1 MVKIILMSPSTS
13 TNHSRIASNITML
26 FKMYLK
32 GKKCEVF
39 QDNIDLH
46 LSEKDIVIP
55 DMMVVCN
62 KGVVRSDGIYG
73 APNLIVEILSPSTAK
88 KDKGKKKILYEKYSI
103 SEYWIVS
110 PEEMS
115 VEVNVLKEGKYE
127 IENIY
132 YNEEESTKEFKC
144 SLFEDLK
151 IEIARVFHKVII

>member
-1 MVKIILMSPSTS
+1 MDNLAYKEEDREELIDGEVILMSLSTS
-13 TNHSRIASNITML
+13 TNHNRIASNITML

-88 KDKGKKKILYEKYSI
+88 KTKVKRKY
-103 SEYWIVS
+103 YMKNIV
-110 PEEMS
+110 
-115 VEVNVLKEGKYE
+115 YQ
-127 IENIY
+127 NIG
-132 YNEEESTKEFKC
+132 
-144 SLFEDLK
+144 
-151 IEIARVFHKVII
+151 